1 MIQSEMKSGAKWRKQ
16 MVNRVVIVG
25 RLTRDPEMKTTSTGK
40 AVVEISV
47 AVTKKFKP
55 QDGSPD
61 ADFFRVQAWEKTA
74 EYISNYLTKGRLVA
88 VDGRLTT
95 RKWTKDGIER
105 EVVEIVADS
114 VQSLDS
120 PKDDAPKTK
129 GTSKV
134 AADIEDIF
142 ADE

>member
-1 MIQSEMKSGAKWRKQ
+1 
-16 MVNRVVIVG
+16 
-25 RLTRDPEMKTTSTGK
+25 
-40 AVVEISV
+40 
-47 AVTKKFKP
+47 
-55 QDGSPD
+55 
-61 ADFFRVQAWEKTA
+61 
-74 EYISNYLTKGRLVA
+74 

>member
-1 MIQSEMKSGAKWRKQ
+1 
-16 MVNRVVIVG
+16 
-25 RLTRDPEMKTTSTGK
+25 
-40 AVVEISV
+40 
-47 AVTKKFKP
+47 
-55 QDGSPD
+55 
-61 ADFFRVQAWEKTA
+61 
-74 EYISNYLTKGRLVA
+74 

-114 VQSLDS
+114 VQSLDN
-120 PKDDAPKTK
+120 PKDGAPKTK

-134 AADIEDIF
+134 STADIEDIF